1 MRLVLSALIA
11 AMMAGQGGAAVAQ
24 TATSNIADIAH
35 DRVLPLQGG
44 QNFRDLG
51 GYRTSDGRTVKWG
64 MLYRSGSMHD
74 LTPGDF
80 AALAARGIRTVCD
93 FRDNKERATAPVAWP
108 KDRAPAVL
116 ADDYDLNL
124 DMRAFAQ
131 PGLDG
136 PKARAIMAQFYTKL
150 PFQFAGAYR
159 RMFAELAA
167 GHAPLAFNCSAGKD
181 RTGVAAA
188 LLLTVLGVPYETVA
202 EDYLLSNRTFD
213 PARAVSTDPRA
224 AAFYRQL
231 SPDALKAL
239 MGVDRSFLDAA
250 FTAIRAQ
257 PGGMEGYYR
266 TRLGLDPATIAR
278 LRGLYLK
285 AGA

>member
-1 MRLVLSALIA
+1 MRLFLSFLIA
-11 AMMAGQGGAAVAQ
+11 AAVAGPGGLAMAR
-24 TATSNIADIAH
+24 TAAAAAH

-51 GYRTSDGRTVKWG
+51 GYRTADGRTVKWG

-74 LTPGDF
+74 LTPADF
-80 AALAARGIRTVCD
+80 TALAARGIRTVCD
-93 FRDNKERATAPVAWP
+93 FRDNKERASAPVAWP
-108 KDRAPAVL
+108 DAHVPAVL
-116 ADDYDLNL
+116 ADDYDLDL
-124 DMRAFAQ
+124 DLRAFAQ

-136 PKARAIMAQFYTKL
+136 PKARAIMAAFYTKL

-188 LLLTVLGVPYETVA
+188 LLLSVLGVPYETVA

-213 PARAVSTDPRA
+213 PTRAVATDPRA

-231 SPDALKAL
+231 PPDALKAL
-239 MGVDRSFLDAA
+239 MGVDRSYLDAA
-250 FTAIRAQ
+250 FAAIRAR
-257 PGGMEGYYR
+257 PGGIEGYYR
-266 TRLGLDPATIAR
+266 DQLGLDAAAIR
-278 LRGLYLK
+278 KLRAAYLER
-285 AGA
+285 